1 MLLTWL
7 SALMLAR
14 VLMLGSRESALLPRR
29 IVLLRMLAPR
39 PVANATYACGAHV
52 CRAGIESEELRG
64 SHRVVHPVYG
74 TYEGS
79 WSNGLCHDKGRW
91 VPVTVPLN
99 LNTNAQTALPH
110 THTHTHTHSQS
121 DHM

>member
-1 MLLTWL
+1 M
-7 SALMLAR
+7 
-14 VLMLGSRESALLPRR
+14 
-29 IVLLRMLAPR
+29 
-39 PVANATYACGAHV
+39 
-52 CRAGIESEELRG
+52 ESEELRG

-110 THTHTHTHSQS
+110 THAHTRAHTHTHTHTHTHARAQAGSNARR
-121 DHM
+121 MEK